1 MRGRVGR
8 GRPTRRDIEATMRVV
23 TMRDLAGTDI

>member
-8 GRPTRRDIEATMRVV
+8 GRPTRLDIAATMLVA